1 MSDHYSGLFARAM
14 VLGALLALSAC
25 SGDSDE
31 IGVPLETV
39 KLAPFVETL
48 RAKGELRSAE
58 ETSLN
63 VPGSSFESRELVFM
77 VEDGARVEKDQVLA
91 RFEAS
96 GARKNLSQQE
106 LELVRN
112 ALKLAST
119 RAQSDVNTAM
129 TQTERAQILGDLALS
144 ERYAELDPGASWVSK
159 NELLDKLQ
167 DLGLLSFKEETA
179 EWKIGHQKRKYSA
192 DEALSLAQREGVQ
205 TSLDRSRESLT
216 ALELRAPHAGVFR
229 LNQNWD
235 GSKIQVGGN
244 AWAGDDFATLPN
256 LDRLL
261 ARFSLAQSAADG
273 LRMGQ
278 RVDVRLSGT
287 GRVIRGTV
295 TRVGSSASVRRRN
308 NPVKFIEFDVA
319 IESDA
324 SMTPGQ
330 AVAATVYLV
339 DKAKVITVPNTAL
352 VLDPEEQSETV
363 KTEMPS
369 GREGGSREG
378 RTPGQGERR
387 RSESGSAPTAGQ
399 GRGRPEG
406 QGRRT
411 EGQAADAQLNDTP
424 QPRSGRVFDASGKP
438 IRVLIAQLGSARSEV
453 IKGLEENTEIRVLAP
468 ESQPTGDRRKGR
480 ANPS

>member
-1 MSDHYSGLFARAM
+1 MIRTYCFGML
-14 VLGALLALSAC
+14 LILALLAAC
-25 SGDSDE
+25 SGDADDA
-31 IGVPLETV
+31 GVPLETV
-39 KLAPFVETL
+39 RFAPFVETL

-58 ETSLN
+58 ETPLN
-63 VPGSSFESRELVFM
+63 VPGSSFESREVVFM

-119 RAQSDVNTAM
+119 RAQADVNTAM

-167 DLGLLSFKEETA
+167 DLGLLNFKEETA
-179 EWKIGHQKRKYSA
+179 EWKIGHQKRAYSA

-205 TSLDRSRESLT
+205 TSLNRSRDSLA

-256 LDRLL
+256 LDRLM

-273 LRMGQ
+273 LRIGQ

-287 GRVIRGTV
+287 GRVIAGKV
-295 TRVGSSASVRRRN
+295 SRVGSSASVRRRN

-319 IESDA
+319 IDSD
-324 SMTPGQ
+324 STMTPGQ

-339 DKAKVITVPNTAL
+339 DKAKVLTVPNTAL
-352 VLDPEEQSETV
+352 LLDPEAEPAADNAAE
-363 KTEMPS
+363 PS
-369 GREGGSREG
+369 ATAGRLRGARGEGGAS
-378 RTPGQGERR
+378 GQGQGQRDPSQRR
-387 RSESGSAPTAGQ
+387 PGGS
-399 GRGRPEG
+399 
-406 QGRRT
+406 
-411 EGQAADAQLNDTP
+411 
-424 QPRSGRVFDASGKP
+424 QPRGPGAGASPEVAEVAKPRRGTVFDADGNAIP
-438 IRVLIAQLGSARSEV
+438 IVIAQLGSARSEV
-453 IKGLEENTEIRVLAP
+453 IQGLEENTQIRVLAP
-468 ESQPTGDRRKGR
+468 EGPQNTARQPEGDAPERSAERG
-480 ANPS
+480 AP

>member
-1 MSDHYSGLFARAM
+1 MIDWMSGMSARL
-14 VLGALLALSAC
+14 VLLSIVLAITAC

-31 IGVPLETV
+31 LSVPLETV

-58 ETSLN
+58 ETPLN
-63 VPGSSFESRELVFM
+63 VPGSSFESREVVFM

-119 RAQSDVNTAM
+119 RAQSEVNTAM

-167 DLGLLSFKEETA
+167 DLGLLNFKEKTA
-179 EWKIGHQKRKYSA
+179 EWKIAHQQRKYSA

-205 TSLDRSRESLT
+205 TSLERSRDSLT
-216 ALELRAPHAGVFR
+216 ALELRAPHTGVFR
-229 LNQNWD
+229 LNQSWD

-256 LDRLL
+256 LDKLM

-273 LRMGQ
+273 LRIGQ

-287 GRVIRGTV
+287 GRVITGKV

-319 IESDA
+319 IDSDP

-339 DKAKVITVPNTAL
+339 DKAKVLTVPNTAL
-352 VLDPEEQSETV
+352 LLDPEEHAQQSPQARPQESAAAA
-363 KTEMPS
+363 P
-369 GREGGSREG
+369 
-378 RTPGQGERR
+378 PGAARPPRGPNQGERA
-387 RSESGSAPTAGQ
+387 GSAP
-399 GRGRPEG
+399 GRPG
-406 QGRRT
+406 GRERMA
-411 EGQAADAQLNDTP
+411 QAELSETP
-424 QPRSGRVFDASGKP
+424 QPRSGTVFDAEGKAIP
-438 IRVLIAQLGSARSEV
+438 VVIAQLGSARSEV
-453 IKGLEENTEIRVLAP
+453 IKGLSENTIIRVLAP
-468 ESQPTGDRRKGR
+468 ESPQAAAPRPEASSTERG
-480 ANPS
+480 AP

>member
-1 MSDHYSGLFARAM
+1 MKHLKQLLV
-14 VLGALLALSAC
+14 VLAVASLTAC
-25 SGDSDE
+25 SGDTDNA
-31 IGVPLETV
+31 GVPLETV
-39 KLAPFVETL
+39 RLAPFVETL

-58 ETSLN
+58 ETPLN

-119 RAQSDVNTAM
+119 RAQAEVNTAM

-167 DLGLLSFKEETA
+167 DLGLLNFKEDTA
-179 EWKIGHQKRKYSA
+179 EWKIGHQKRAYSA
-192 DEALSLAQREGVQ
+192 DEALSLAQRDGVQ
-205 TSLDRSRESLT
+205 ASLNRSRDSLA

-256 LDRLL
+256 LERLM

-273 LRMGQ
+273 LRVGQ

-287 GRVIRGTV
+287 GRVIAGKV
-295 TRVGSSASVRRRN
+295 SRVGSSASVRRRN

-319 IESDA
+319 IDSDA

-339 DKAKVITVPNTAL
+339 DKAKVLTVPNTAL
-352 VLDPEEQSETV
+352 ILDPEAEVAAAGTG
-363 KTEMPS
+363 PAAIA
-369 GREGGSREG
+369 GALADRREGARQDQANPPQRRPGSG
-378 RTPGQGERR
+378 
-387 RSESGSAPTAGQ
+387 
-399 GRGRPEG
+399 
-406 QGRRT
+406 
-411 EGQAADAQLNDTP
+411 
-424 QPRSGRVFDASGKP
+424 QPRGPQASVGPAVVEAAKPRRGSVFDAEGNAIP
-438 IRVLIAQLGSARSEV
+438 IVIAQLGSARSEV
-453 IKGLEENTEIRVLAP
+453 IQGLAENMQIRVLAP
-468 ESQPTGDRRKGR
+468 EAPQNTADKT
-480 ANPS
+480 PSPEPRSAERGAP